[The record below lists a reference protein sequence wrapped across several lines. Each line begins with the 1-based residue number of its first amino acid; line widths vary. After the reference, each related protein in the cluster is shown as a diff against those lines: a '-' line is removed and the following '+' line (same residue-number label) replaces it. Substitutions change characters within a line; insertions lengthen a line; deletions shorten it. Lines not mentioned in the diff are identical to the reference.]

1 MFTRKPK
8 KQVKVSLISST
19 QSYPFIADDIIG
31 CCFLKKKKTCVG
43 PTDRRK
49 DSLNRCLEE
58 VSFGACAG
66 WKR

>member
-31 CCFLKKKKTCVG
+31 CFLKKSCVG

-49 DSLNRCLEE
+49 DSKS
-58 VSFGACAG
+58 VSRGG
-66 WKR
+66 